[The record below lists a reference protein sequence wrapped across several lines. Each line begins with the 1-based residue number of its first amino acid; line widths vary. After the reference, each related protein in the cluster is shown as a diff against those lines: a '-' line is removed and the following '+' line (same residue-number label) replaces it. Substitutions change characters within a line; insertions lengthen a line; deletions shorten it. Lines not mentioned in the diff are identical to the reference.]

1 MAVTAP
7 PSLEPMRSERGH
19 ASPDPVLPALFRRS
33 RRPLVQVSSSGSL
46 RLVIPAVV
54 PLFSFTSN
62 LFLGGGVRKILLL
75 CCHLASRLPFIY
87 LFCCPPPGTCFLI
100 QREGREGGEGGR
112 DVSVGNIRRLPL
124 RRAPTRTVHSPGLG
138 GDWESA
144 CGLSS
149 SWGGVPTERAAP
161 AGAVLISVGT
171 FTILCLDK
179 KAGT

>member
-19 ASPDPVLPALFRRS
+19 ASPDPILPALFRRS

-75 CCHLASRLPFIY
+75 CCDLASRLPFIY
-87 LFCCPPPGTCFLI
+87 LFCCPPPGTCFVM

-112 DVSVGNIRRLPL
+112 AVSVGNIRRLPL
-124 RRAPTRTVHSPGLG
+124 RAPRPGQCTARAWAVTGSRPAAFPARGVVCQPSEPPQPGL
-138 GDWESA
+138 S
-144 CGLSS
+144 
-149 SWGGVPTERAAP
+149 
-161 AGAVLISVGT
+161 
-171 FTILCLDK
+171 
-179 KAGT
+179 